1 MIELTFLKELML
13 IKQGNQ
19 MRVIVVNIGIFLNK
33 GFKFQ
38 THVCNRCH
46 DLLMMSVN
54 LSDIAVILK
63 VKSAGYF
70 FIISGIHRWGHKL
83 NAKYR
88 FDRKKWNIIKHKSL
102 FSHIK
107 MCEEILL
114 LTCMIIIKL
123 NHYI

>member
-83 NAKYR
+83 NAKYW